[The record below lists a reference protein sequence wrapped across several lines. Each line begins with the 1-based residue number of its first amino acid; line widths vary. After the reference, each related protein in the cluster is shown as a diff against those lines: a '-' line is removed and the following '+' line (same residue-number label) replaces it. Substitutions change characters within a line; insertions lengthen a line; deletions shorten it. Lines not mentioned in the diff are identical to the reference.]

1 MMSFQKKTLLITGI
15 TFLCLSLV
23 LGVVLCTWL
32 VSSFDRLED
41 EDLRENVTR
50 AANALQDEC
59 RGFNVVA
66 HEWAVWDDMHQFAT
80 DRNEAFE
87 RSNLVESAFASVGG
101 VGLNLLAI
109 YNRAGQ
115 EVYGI
120 GFDPRENVITPLPKD
135 FAEFVA
141 AHPRLKHHA
150 DASEGQI
157 GFVVLSDGIVMLSS
171 RQILPG
177 NGEGPSSG
185 TQIMGRY
192 LDEDAVA
199 ALSRRTQLTLH
210 VQTGAAL
217 PNDDPAAKTAYAQL
231 VEDAASP
238 DHDGPLFAVHETSNT
253 HITGYT
259 LIPDMQHGGGLLLT
273 VERPRG
279 IFAQGRQTA
288 FYLLVILGIFA
299 VVTTGTI
306 LIVIRHVTSPLKKT
320 ISNLLDSVSYV
331 RSAAQAFADTSGS
344 LLGGAEQQASALRQT
359 NASLQEMAD
368 AIDKNAHTASMATQ
382 LANETQRVAQT
393 GQQAVAEM
401 NRAIEEIQHRA
412 TETAKIVKAIDEIAF
427 QTNLLALNAAV
438 EAARAGDS
446 GKGFAVVAEE
456 VRSLAQRSAQAARN
470 TADMIQASLASA
482 ANGAKIE
489 ADVTRTLEHIHASA
503 TKVNALISEI
513 ATSSSEQAHGIGQ
526 VNSAVE
532 QIDQVAN
539 QSMTHAKESAHASE
553 ALAQQAQSLQDDIDE
568 LRSLVG
574 KAA

>member
-15 TFLCLSLV
+15 TFLCLLLM
-23 LGVVLCTWL
+23 LGIVMRAWL
-32 VSSFDRLED
+32 LNGFDRLED
-41 EDLRENVTR
+41 DDLRENVAR
-50 AANALQDEC
+50 AANTLQDEC
-59 RGFNVVA
+59 HGFNVVA
-66 HEWAVWDDMHQFAT
+66 REWAVWDDMHQFAM
-80 DRNEAFE
+80 DRNEEFE
-87 RSNLVESAFASVGG
+87 HSNLVESAFVSVGG
-101 VGLNLLAI
+101 VGLNVLAI
-109 YNRAGQ
+109 YNRSGK

-120 GFDPRENVITPLPKD
+120 GFDPHENAITPLPKG

-141 AHPRLKHHA
+141 THPGLKHHA
-150 DASEGQI
+150 AAPEGQF
-157 GFVVLSDGIVMLSS
+157 GFVVLPGGVLMISS
-171 RQILPG
+171 RPILPG
-177 NGEGPSSG
+177 NEEGPSSG

-192 LDEDAVA
+192 LDETAVA
-199 ALSRRTQLTLH
+199 ALSNRTQLTLC
-210 VQTGAAL
+210 VQPGAAL
-217 PNDDPAAKTAYAQL
+217 ANEDSAKRAYAQL
-231 VEDAASP
+231 IEDATSP
-238 DHDGPLFAVHETSNT
+238 DHDGSLLAVHKINSRR
-253 HITGYT
+253 IAGYT
-259 LIPDMQHGGGLLLT
+259 LIPDMEQGGGLLLT
-273 VERPRG
+273 VERPRD

-288 FYLLVILGIFA
+288 FSLLVILGVFA

-306 LIVIRHVTSPLKKT
+306 LIAIRHVTGPLKKT
-320 ISNLLDSVSYV
+320 ITNLLDSVTYV

-344 LLGGAEQQASALRQT
+344 LLGGAEQQVSAVRQT
-359 NASLQEMAD
+359 NASLQDMAG
-368 AIDKNAHTASMATQ
+368 AIDKNAQTAERATQ
-382 LANETQRVAQT
+382 VAHETRQVAQV

-401 NRAIEEIQHRA
+401 DRAIAEIQHRA

-503 TKVNALISEI
+503 TKVHSLINEI
-513 ATSSSEQAHGIGQ
+513 ATNSSEQAQGIGQ
-526 VNSAVE
+526 VNTAVV

-539 QSMTHAKESAHASE
+539 QNMTHAKESAHASE